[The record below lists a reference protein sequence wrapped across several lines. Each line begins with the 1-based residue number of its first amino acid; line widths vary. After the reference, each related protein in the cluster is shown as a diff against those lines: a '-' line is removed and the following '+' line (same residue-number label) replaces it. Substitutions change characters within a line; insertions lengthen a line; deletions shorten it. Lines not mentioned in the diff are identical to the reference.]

1 MRKKISLRVLMM
13 WLVIVL
19 IIALVVVAVRAGVVM
34 IRHYA
39 GAIRAKEDIVQ
50 VFNEGNYL
58 RVLALS
64 EDTLVFNPVDVQAR
78 AFAGIASYYLGLYG
92 YEPEKK
98 SEYFRNAIYH
108 LRLAIALDDKFVY
121 QAELHYI
128 LALSYSIL
136 DEHYANLSIQH
147 FLQAKALGYQSVVL
161 EEQLGQAYVRIGEH
175 TLGVEHLLA
184 ATSQQRNSDFYI
196 LLAEAYALLGKF
208 QEAERE
214 FLKAIEL
221 TRDDNTRDRVDIQ
234 LAKIYYDMGRLEDAK
249 ELYHKLLR
257 KYPDNAQAYFILG
270 KIYEEQGRHAQ
281 AREHWMQA
289 LRLDPQNS
297 EVYARLYG

>member
-19 IIALVVVAVRAGVVM
+19 TITILVLAVRAGAVM
-34 IRHYA
+34 VRHYV
-39 GAIRAKEDIVQ
+39 GAMREKEDIVQ

-58 RVLALS
+58 RVLALA

-92 YEPEKK
+92 YEPEEK

-108 LRLAIALDDKFVY
+108 LRLALALDDKFVY
-121 QAELHYI
+121 QAQLHYI
-128 LALSYSIL
+128 LALSYTVL
-136 DEHYANLSIQH
+136 DEHYANLSIYH
-147 FLQAKALGYQSVVL
+147 FLQAKALGYESLIL
-161 EEQLGQAYVRIGEH
+161 EEQLGQAYMRIGESA
-175 TLGVEHLLA
+175 LGIEHLLV
-184 ATSQQRNSDFYI
+184 ATNNERNSDFYI

-214 FLKAIEL
+214 FLRAIAL

-234 LAKIYYDMGRLEDAK
+234 LAKIYYDMGRLEDAR
-249 ELYHKLLR
+249 ELYVKLIK

-270 KIYEEQGRHAQ
+270 KIYEEQGRHTQ
-281 AREHWMQA
+281 AREYWMQA